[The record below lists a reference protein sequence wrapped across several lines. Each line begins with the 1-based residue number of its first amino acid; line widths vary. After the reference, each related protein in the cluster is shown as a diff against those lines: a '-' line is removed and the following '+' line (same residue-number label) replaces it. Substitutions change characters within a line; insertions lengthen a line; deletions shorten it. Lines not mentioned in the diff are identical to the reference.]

1 MTATIKDIA
10 KAVGVN
16 PSTVSRVIN
25 GTASISEETR
35 QKIKQA
41 MKDLDYHPNSFARSL
56 VNGNTFTIGL
66 VIDAGNRDAF
76 SNAFFIQ
83 SVMAIE
89 SVAQS
94 KGYSV
99 LITNHSLSDD
109 GNIKNLVQERK
120 VDGII
125 LPVQC
130 MTGELIE
137 LMASSDFPFVVMGEP
152 EDKRPDICWVDVDNE
167 QGSRQAV
174 QCLIKSGYTS
184 PMLIVENRK
193 TIFESKRIKGFEDEC
208 KAQKIKNSSIHTY
221 SEDTLEK
228 LIDEIQKKERETD
241 SFICSNNVIAFK
253 VLKAI
258 KARKIKVPGQIGVLT
273 FDNYP
278 LAEYMEP
285 ALSVVDVDT
294 YKMGETAA
302 ELLFRSIRGKEKSI
316 KSRLVDTAIIERDS
330 TKRKNKPGKEKR

>member
-1 MTATIKDIA
+1 MSATIKDIA

-35 QKIKQA
+35 EKINQA
-41 MKDLDYHPNSFARSL
+41 MKELDYHPNSLARSL
-56 VNGNTFTIGL
+56 VNGSTFTIGL

-83 SVMAIE
+83 SVIAIE
-89 SVAQS
+89 TVAQA

-99 LITNHSLSDD
+99 LITNHSLSDIS
-109 GNIKNLVQERK
+109 NIKTLVQERK

-130 MTGELIE
+130 MTDELIS
-137 LMASSDFPFVVMGEP
+137 LMTLNKFPFVVMGEP
-152 EDKRPDICWVDVDNE
+152 QYRKEEIFWVDVDNE

-174 QCLIKSGYTS
+174 DCLIRAEYQS
-184 PMLIVENRK
+184 PMLLVEDKK
-193 TIFESKRIKGFEDEC
+193 TIFESKRIKGFEQEC
-208 KAQKIKNSSIHTY
+208 EAMGIQFPSVHAFSEERLNEFLNEIH
-221 SEDTLEK
+221 
-228 LIDEIQKKERETD
+228 ERKRNTD
-241 SFICSNNVIAFK
+241 SFICSNNIIAYK
-253 VLKAI
+253 VLKAL
-258 KARKIKVPGQIGVLT
+258 KTKELDVPRQIGVIT

-302 ELLFRSIRGKEKSI
+302 ELLLKAISGKEKKA
-316 KSRLVDTAIIERDS
+316 KSKLIEAKIIERDS
-330 TKRKNKPGKEKR
+330 TRLKQK

>member
-25 GTASISEETR
+25 GTASISEETKE
-35 QKIKQA
+35 KINQA
-41 MKDLDYHPNSFARSL
+41 MKELDYHPNSLARSL
-56 VNGNTFTIGL
+56 VNGSTFTIGL
-66 VIDAGNRDAF
+66 VIDAGNKDAF

-83 SVMAIE
+83 SVIAIE
-89 SVAQS
+89 AVAQA

-99 LITNHSLSDD
+99 LITNHSLSDSN
-109 GNIKNLVQERK
+109 NIKNLVQERK

-130 MTGELIE
+130 MTDELVE
-137 LMASSDFPFVVMGEP
+137 LMLGNKFPFVVMGEP
-152 EDKRPDICWVDVDNE
+152 QERKDKIIWVDVDNE
-167 QGSRQAV
+167 EGSREAV
-174 QCLIKSGYTS
+174 ECLIRSAYKN
-184 PMLIVENRK
+184 PMLLVENRQ
-193 TIFESKRIKGFEDEC
+193 TIFEAKRIKGFEDAC
-208 KAQKIKNSSIHTY
+208 RSKKIKKPSMHTF
-221 SEDTLEK
+221 SEEKIEK
-228 LIDEIQKKERETD
+228 LLDEIKSGRRDTD
-241 SFICSNNVIAFK
+241 SFICSNNIIAFK

-258 KARKIKVPGQIGVLT
+258 KARNMSVPKDIGVIT

-302 ELLFRSIRGKEKSI
+302 ELLFKSIRGKEKKI
-316 KSRLVDTAIIERDS
+316 KSMLVDAKIIERDS
-330 TKRKNKPGKEKR
+330 TKRKN